1 MGDIRPNVV
10 KRKLAAGQAATI
22 LSGYNSADVIDFLGQ
37 FDFDGIWLEGEH
49 GPVDFGD
56 VPDLTRACD
65 LWGKTS
71 VVRVNSNNYVTV
83 YRTLDLGAQG
93 IVVPHV
99 NTADEARAVVDAG
112 KFHPL
117 GSRGMY
123 TSRQGYGVP
132 DYLQRA
138 NDETLLV
145 VLIEDIAAIANLGEI
160 VEVDNIDVFFV
171 APSDLAQSM
180 GHLGRADHPE
190 VQEVIDGAISQI
202 VGAGRTAGTVVS
214 NATVESYVAKGV
226 RFLMTSWNAWLAAA
240 VRDFARKVDAAPR

>member
-1 MGDIRPNVV
+1 MADIRPNVV
-10 KRKLAAGQAATI
+10 KRKLAAGETATI
-22 LSGYNSADVIDFLGQ
+22 LSGHNSTDIIDFLGPL
-37 FDFDGIWLEGEH
+37 DFDGVWLEGEH

-71 VVRVNSNNYVTV
+71 VVRVNSNHAGTI

-99 NTADEARAVVDAG
+99 DTADEARAVVDAG

-117 GSRGMY
+117 GARGMY
-123 TSRQGYGVP
+123 TSRQGNGVA

-145 VLIEDIAAIANLGEI
+145 ALIEDIKAIGNLDEI
-160 VEVDNIDVFFV
+160 LAVDNIDVFFV

-180 GHLGRADHPE
+180 GHLGQIGHPE
-190 VQEVIDGAISQI
+190 VQGVIDDAIAQI
-202 VGAGRTAGTVVS
+202 VSAGRAPGTVVS
-214 NATVESYVAKGV
+214 DATVENYVEKGV
-226 RFLMTSWNAWLAAA
+226 RFLMTNWNAWLAAG
-240 VRDFARKVDAAPR
+240 VQDFARRVAAASG

>member
-71 VVRVNSNNYVTV
+71 VVRVNSNNYVTI

-132 DYLQRA
+132 DYLQTRQRRDAAGGAHRGHCRNREPGRDRRGGQHRRVLRRA
-138 NDETLLV
+138 QRPRAEHGTP
-145 VLIEDIAAIANLGEI
+145 GK
-160 VEVDNIDVFFV
+160 
-171 APSDLAQSM
+171 
-180 GHLGRADHPE
+180 ADHPE

>member
-1 MGDIRPNVV
+1 M
-10 KRKLAAGQAATI
+10 
-22 LSGYNSADVIDFLGQ
+22 
-37 FDFDGIWLEGEH
+37 
-49 GPVDFGD
+49 
-56 VPDLTRACD
+56 
-65 LWGKTS
+65 
-71 VVRVNSNNYVTV
+71 RVNSNNYVTV

-123 TSRQGYGVP
+123 TSRQGHGVP

-145 VLIEDIAAIANLGEI
+145 VLIEDIAAIGNLGEI
-160 VEVDNIDVFFV
+160 VEVDDIDVFFV

-190 VQEVIDGAISQI
+190 VQQVIDGAIAQI
-202 VGAGRTAGTVVS
+202 VAAGRTAGTVVS
-214 NATVESYVAKGV
+214 NATVESYIAKGV
-226 RFLMTSWNAWLAAA
+226 RFPHDELERLVGLGGAGLRPEGRRSAALEPSSLGVGTRWA
-240 VRDFARKVDAAPR
+240 ENPSLPALECAPWQARRCARRCRLLRSR

>member
-1 MGDIRPNVV
+1 MADIRPNVV

-22 LSGYNSADVIDFLGQ
+22 LSGNNSADVIDMLGPL
-37 FDFDGIWLEGEH
+37 DFDGIWLEGEH
-49 GPVDFGD
+49 GPVDFGS

-65 LWGKTS
+65 LWGKSS
-71 VVRVNSNNYVTV
+71 VVRVNSNHYGTI

-93 IVVPHV
+93 ILVPHV
-99 NTADEARAVVDAG
+99 DSADEARAVVDAA
-112 KFHPL
+112 KFHPI

-132 DYLQRA
+132 DYLHRA

-145 VLIEDIAAIANLGEI
+145 VLIEDSAAVENLDEI
-160 VEVDNIDVFFV
+160 VQVDNIDVFFV

-180 GHLGRADHPE
+180 GHLGRADHPD
-190 VQEVIDGAISQI
+190 VQAVIDDAIARI

-214 NATVESYVAKGV
+214 DATVESYIGKGV
-226 RFLMTSWNAWLAAA
+226 RFLMTSWNAWLAAG
-240 VRDFARKVDAAPR
+240 VQEFVRKVGAAAN